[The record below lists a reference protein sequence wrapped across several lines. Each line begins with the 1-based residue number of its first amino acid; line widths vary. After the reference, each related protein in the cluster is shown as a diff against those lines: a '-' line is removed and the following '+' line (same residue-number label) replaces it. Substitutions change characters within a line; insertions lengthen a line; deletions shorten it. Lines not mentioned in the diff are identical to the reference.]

1 MGVHQFMLGREL
13 PCTVADLLE
22 IRLMPLA
29 GSTHDALVE
38 QVDSGKAY
46 PDVLYRLGLSHL
58 GRQELGLAKSR
69 LAAAVSQKPDYAP
82 ARLALAAVC
91 DLLAQ
96 HGESVDQID
105 AVLGKPASEGLK
117 ISRYH
122 LLCAAGFCLERVV
135 HTWVGGIS
143 I

>member
-22 IRLMPLA
+22 IRLMPLPGA
-29 GSTHDALVE
+29 THDSLVE
-38 QVDSGKAY
+38 QVGGGRAY

-58 GRQELGLAKSR
+58 GRQELGLAKAR
-69 LAAAVSQKPDYAP
+69 LSAAVNQKPDYAP

-96 HGESVDQID
+96 HSEAVEQLD
-105 AVLGKPASEGLK
+105 AVLGSATSSGMASSNDPLKALTRAFELLRDHPAQ
-117 ISRYH
+117 R
-122 LLCAAGFCLERVV
+122 
-135 HTWVGGIS
+135 W
-143 I
+143 